1 MRIMYIA
8 YNYAQADRFL
18 CGIAKKL
25 NNKGETVAINRAMFE
40 VSTNKL
46 NLIAVPLNSPK
57 SALIGYPQ
65 PDYVCN
71 CGYPD
76 KYVSNKHYECIE
88 QKIRHIKT
96 RFQESVKYITEQE
109 LKEIIGVV

>member
-1 MRIMYIA
+1 MRIVYIA
-8 YNYAQADRFL
+8 YDYAQADRFL

-25 NNKGETVAINRAMFE
+25 KNEYSAVAINRVRLE

-46 NLIAVPLNSPK
+46 TVVAIPLNSPK
-57 SALIGYPQ
+57 STLIGYPQ

-71 CGYPD
+71 CGYPG
-76 KYVSNKHYECIE
+76 KYASNKHYEYVE
-88 QKIRHIKT
+88 QKIKHIKT

-109 LKEIIGVV
+109 LKELIGVV